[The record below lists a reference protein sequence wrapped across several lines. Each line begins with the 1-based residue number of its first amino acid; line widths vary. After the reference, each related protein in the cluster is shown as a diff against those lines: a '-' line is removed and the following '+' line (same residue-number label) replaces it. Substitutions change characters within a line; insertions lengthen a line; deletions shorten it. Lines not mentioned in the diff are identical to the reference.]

1 MAEPSQMSF
10 QEYHI
15 HIRDLGEL
23 FPLQHVKIQGEAC
36 DLEESPHPSTRTLIS
51 DIQLH
56 NCEKQI

>member
-1 MAEPSQMSF
+1 MMAEPSQMRF

-36 DLEESPHPSTRTLIS
+36 DLEENPHPNT
-51 DIQLH
+51 
-56 NCEKQI
+56 